1 MDLPV
6 QHHQFHTDALNDH
19 RFKMELFFKMDLP
32 RHLHHCP
39 YLKHLRSHFSNQL
52 MPFHKLLLPP
62 RDIKAFRQ
70 FMQQDVD

>member
-32 RHLHHCP
+32 P
-39 YLKHLRSHFSNQL
+39 NIFTIA
-52 MPFHKLLLPP
+52 PT
-62 RDIKAFRQ
+62 
-70 FMQQDVD
+70 